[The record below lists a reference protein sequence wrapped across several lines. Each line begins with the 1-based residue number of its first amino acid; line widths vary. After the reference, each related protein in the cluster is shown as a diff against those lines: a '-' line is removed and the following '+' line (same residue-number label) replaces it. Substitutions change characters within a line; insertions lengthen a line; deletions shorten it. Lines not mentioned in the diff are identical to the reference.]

1 MAKPTSREELVQYC
15 LRALGAPVIQ
25 INIDADQLDD
35 RVDEALQFYF
45 EYHSDA
51 TIHHFRKH
59 KITQTDLDNKFITLP
74 EDLLFVSRILPWGFF
89 GARDSLFSI
98 KYHIHLND
106 IYDLANPGSLV
117 NYELNKQHLG
127 MISSMFDSGQH
138 QRIRFNRHMNK
149 LFIDTDWER
158 QFRIDDYIII
168 EGYSLINPDEYT
180 DVYNDMF
187 LKRYL
192 TALIKKNWGTN
203 LKKFGGMQLPG
214 GVEMNGQDIYQEAEE
229 EIKDIEET
237 MQLKYEMPPIGFV
250 G

>member
-1 MAKPTSREELVQYC
+1 MAKPTSREELIAYC
-15 LRALGAPVIQ
+15 LRALGAPVLQ
-25 INIDADQLDD
+25 INIDETQLDD

-59 KITQTDLDNKFITLP
+59 QLTEEDVNNKFIVLP
-74 EDLLFVSRILPWGFF
+74 EDLLFVSRILPWGYF
-89 GARDSLFSI
+89 GTRDSLFSV

-106 IYDLANPGSLV
+106 IYDLSNPGSLI
-117 NYELNKQHLG
+117 NYTLNMQHMSL
-127 MISSMFDSGQH
+127 ISSMFDSGKH

-149 LFIDTDWER
+149 LFIDTDWDVH
-158 QFRIDDYIII
+158 FRVGDHILI
-168 EGYSLINPDEYT
+168 EGYSMVDPEEYV

-192 TALIKKNWGTN
+192 TALIKKNWGIN
-203 LKKFGGMQLPG
+203 MKKFGNMQLPG
-214 GVEMNGQDIYQEAEE
+214 GVTMNGQDIYQEAIDEIRAIEE
-229 EIKDIEET
+229 E
-237 MQLKYEMPPIGFV
+237 MQQRYEMPPIGFV